1 MLKDREELILDKPEI
16 PIKPKDYNW
25 LGYSSL
31 GILTIGVVLQ
41 MLHFRFWTVLVLI
54 GMAGMSVRS
63 VLLFLQKKRPA
74 FAWFYFSGRIL
85 LFVAAGL
92 YFSKLIMDPRLF
104 YLPLLCF
111 LIGLGLV
118 MFSKKDVSDEST
130 DDI

>member
-1 MLKDREELILDKPEI
+1 MQKDQEEFILDKPEI
-16 PIKPKDYNW
+16 PVKPKDYNW

-31 GILTIGVVLQ
+31 GVLTIGVVLQ
-41 MLHFRFWTVLVLI
+41 MVHFRFWTPLVLI
-54 GMAGMSVRS
+54 GMAGMTVRS
-63 VLLFLQKKRPA
+63 ILLFMQKKRPT

-111 LIGLGLV
+111 LFGLGLV